1 MIIAITLA
9 VVVALMLAARAW
21 LHRRLAAPRVPVTTT
36 PEALGLVGQAVQIPT
51 ARGKWLSAW
60 LLDGDPQRGRVV
72 LCHGWGVNRCALVPL
87 ARPLQ
92 ALGWQVLMFDVRNHG
107 ESDSDTFSSMPRFA
121 EDIDAALAWLQARTE
136 DGAGPMVVAGHSVGA
151 AATLLA
157 ASRRNDL
164 AGVISLAGFVHPGV
178 MMRRWLAARGIPLM
192 PLGFLILRYVEH
204 VIGYRFEA
212 IAPVNVIRAIRCPVL
227 IAHGRSDRV
236 IPPQD
241 AEALAAAADPNQIE
255 LVWLRGGHDLSA
267 ELADQWP
274 RLSGFLSRLDPV
286 SQTARSA

>member
-1 MIIAITLA
+1 MIGLIALA
-9 VVVALMLAARAW
+9 LGVALMLAGRAW

-36 PEALGLVGQAVQIPT
+36 PEALALVGQTVEIPT
-51 ARGKWLSAW
+51 ARGRSLSAW
-60 LLDGDPQRGRVV
+60 LLDGDPQRGRIV

-92 ALGWQVLMFDVRNHG
+92 ALGWQVVMFDVRNHG
-107 ESDSDTFSSMPRFA
+107 ESNSDTFSSMPRFA
-121 EDIDAALAWLQARTE
+121 EDIDAALSWLQARSE
-136 DGAGPMVVAGHSVGA
+136 GANGPLVVAGHSVGA
-151 AATLLA
+151 AAALLA
-157 ASRRNDL
+157 ASRRDDL

-204 VIGYRFEA
+204 VIGYRFEV
-212 IAPVNVIRAIRCPVL
+212 IAPVNVIRSIRCPVM
-227 IAHGRSDRV
+227 IAHGRSDQV

-241 AEALAAAADPNQIE
+241 AEALAAAADPEQVE

-274 RLSGFLSRLDPV
+274 RLEGFLGRLDPV
-286 SQTARSA
+286 SSATRSA